1 MTQFRVSL
9 SGPAPNLQVLEQ
21 ALQDADP
28 SVLLDIEPL
37 SRVLRI
43 STLLDEHGLLPALS
57 RGGFPISATQLSS
70 TVSEMSWS
78 TSTSFE

>member
-9 SGPAPNLQVLEQ
+9 SGPTPNLQVLEE
-21 ALQDADP
+21 ALLEADP

-57 RGGFPISATQLSS
+57 RGGFPISATQLER
-70 TVSEMSWS
+70 VPAECCGGCGG
-78 TSTSFE
+78 

>member
-1 MTQFRVSL
+1 MSMTQFRIPL
-9 SGPAPNLQVLEQ
+9 SGPAPDLQLLED

-43 STLLDEHGLLPALS
+43 STLLDEHSLLPALG
-57 RGGFPISATQLSS
+57 RGGLPVSAAQLER
-70 TVSEMSWS
+70 VPSECCGGCGG
-78 TSTSFE
+78 

>member
-1 MTQFRVSL
+1 MTQFRIPL
-9 SGPAPNLQVLEQ
+9 SGPAPDLQLLED

-43 STLLDEHGLLPALS
+43 STLLDEHSLLPAPGRTGES
-57 RGGFPISATQLSS
+57 
-70 TVSEMSWS
+70 
-78 TSTSFE
+78 

>member
-43 STLLDEHGLLPALS
+43 STLLDEHGLLLALG
-57 RGGFPISATQLSS
+57 RGGFPISATQLER
-70 TVSEMSWS
+70 VPSECCGGCGG
-78 TSTSFE
+78 

>member
-1 MTQFRVSL
+1 MSMTQFRIPL
-9 SGPAPNLQVLEQ
+9 SGPAPDLQLLEH

-43 STLLDEHGLLPALS
+43 SPLLDEHSLLPALG
-57 RGGFPISATQLSS
+57 RGGLPVSAAQLER
-70 TVSEMSWS
+70 VPSECCGGCGG
-78 TSTSFE
+78 

>member
-9 SGPAPNLQVLEQ
+9 SGPTPNLQVLEE
-21 ALQDADP
+21 ALLEADP

-43 STLLDEHGLLPALS
+43 STLLDEHGLLPALG
-57 RGGFPISATQLSS
+57 RGGLPIGAAQLER
-70 TVSEMSWS
+70 VPSECCGGCGG
-78 TSTSFE
+78 